1 MATVGFNLDMSHIKP
16 DGIATWKFKS
26 GDDAGHYSFGDLR
39 DAKIA
44 VKTLT
49 ELDSYQRQRPFAI
62 QVDASAKTLN
72 TDKATVLEK
81 LGLLGT
87 ESMNQIITAINGRN
101 YSGTL
106 GMHWRFVCEGGM
118 SKSRYLEVF
127 ADGILMLA
135 HASYEDLAT
144 LLTASP
150 TPGTPTGTDL
160 FTAWGGATA
169 ARVPAGFKSVSM
181 EVSGD
186 SEPIGS
192 IKNERLIITGVSSK
206 DNFEMSS
213 VQKLMIECEFEMR
226 QSSTELELMST
237 VAEDAGPG
245 YAITLADGAAV
256 ALTTQLGFHF
266 EHELATDMKG
276 DAIIKVSGGGM
287 ILPSA
292 WAALIS

>member
-26 GDDAGHYSFGDLR
+26 NDDTGHYSFGDLR

-44 VKTLT
+44 VRTLFD
-49 ELDSYQRQRPFAI
+49 LDSYQRQRPFGI

-87 ESMNQIITAINGRN
+87 ESMNQIITAVNGRN

-106 GMHWRFVCEGGM
+106 GFHWRFVCEGGM
-118 SKSRYLEVF
+118 AKSRYLEIF
-127 ADGILMLA
+127 ADGLLMIA

-150 TPGTPTGTDL
+150 APGTPAGGDL
-160 FTAWGGATA
+160 FTGWGGATT
-169 ARVPAGFKSVSM
+169 ARVPAAFKSVSI
-181 EVSGD
+181 EVAGD
-186 SEPIGS
+186 AEPIGS
-192 IKNERLIITGVSSK
+192 IKNERLIITGVSSQ
-206 DNFEMSS
+206 DNYGMST
-213 VQKLMIECEFEMR
+213 VQKMTIECEFEMR
-226 QSSTELELMST
+226 QTSTELELMTNAAGDS
-237 VAEDAGPG
+237 GPG
-245 YAITLADGAAV
+245 YTIVLADGASI

-266 EHELATDMKG
+266 EHELATDTRG

-287 ILPSA
+287 IMPA
-292 WAALIS
+292 DWAALIT